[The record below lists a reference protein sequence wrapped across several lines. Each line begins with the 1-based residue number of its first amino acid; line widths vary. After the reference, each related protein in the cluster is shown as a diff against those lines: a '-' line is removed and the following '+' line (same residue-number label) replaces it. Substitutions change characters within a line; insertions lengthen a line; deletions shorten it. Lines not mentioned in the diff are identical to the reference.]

1 MKPIQ
6 QVQGKRIYSG
16 VRKKKIKTYAFVD
29 ASNII
34 YGTRDEGWKVDFRKL
49 FKYLNERYK
58 CKKIYY
64 FAGYDKGNLKQQAFY
79 KKLKSF
85 GYELILKPVKI
96 YRQDGGGAIRK
107 ANCDVDLTFYAM
119 RDTGKFSRGIFL
131 TGNGDFYILLD
142 YLNGIKKEIIVIAN
156 GKRTAREI
164 RQLLGGNFTPMMSLR
179 EIIKY
184 K

>member
-1 MKPIQ
+1 MSRIK
-6 QVQGKRIYSG
+6 KR
-16 VRKKKIKTYAFVD
+16 IKTYAFVD

-49 FKYLNERYK
+49 FKYLKERYK

-79 KKLKSF
+79 RKLKSF
-85 GYELILKPVKI
+85 EYDLILKPVKI
-96 YRQDGGGAIRK
+96 YKQNGGGVIRK

-119 RDTGKFSRGIFL
+119 RDKDKFGRGIFL
-131 TGNGDFYILLD
+131 TGDGDFHILLD
-142 YLNGIKKEIIVIAN
+142 YLSRIKKEVIVIAN

-164 RQLLGGNFTPMMSLR
+164 RQLLAGNFTPMMSLKG
-179 EIIKY
+179 IIEY
-184 K
+184 R